1 MSINRTNNEDGFIP
15 VNEALLNVITPMGL
29 EFRRNSLVIG
39 ENTGKVYGIIR
50 YPQKVDYGWLS
61 KITNIPSTVVT
72 ENIKPIDNGTLI
84 NSISKSIIQNRG
96 IADSA
101 KDPLTRQRAEK
112 AAEDGEKIMLR
123 IDRDGETV
131 ALMGISVMPVAKD
144 DKQFTRVCRRT
155 EGALNIQK
163 CKARTLANLQKE
175 GFQNIAPSYSANGR
189 IEEIISRIIP
199 MSTFVGGF
207 PFAASGFND
216 GSGYYF

>member
-15 VNEALLNVITPMGL
+15 VNKALLNVITPMGL

-72 ENIKPIDNGTLI
+72 VDIKPIDNGTLI

-112 AAEDGEKIMLR
+112 AAEDGEKNYVENR
-123 IDRDGETV
+123 QG
-131 ALMGISVMPVAKD
+131 
-144 DKQFTRVCRRT
+144 RRN
-155 EGALNIQK
+155 GCAYGYFRYAC
-163 CKARTLANLQKE
+163 CKR
-175 GFQNIAPSYSANGR
+175 R
-189 IEEIISRIIP
+189 
-199 MSTFVGGF
+199 
-207 PFAASGFND
+207 
-216 GSGYYF
+216 

>member
-72 ENIKPIDNGTLI
+72 VDIKPIDNGTLI

-96 IADSA
+96 IADLS
-101 KDPLTRQRAEK
+101 L
-112 AAEDGEKIMLR
+112 IH
-123 IDRDGETV
+123 I
-131 ALMGISVMPVAKD
+131 
-144 DKQFTRVCRRT
+144 
-155 EGALNIQK
+155 
-163 CKARTLANLQKE
+163 
-175 GFQNIAPSYSANGR
+175 
-189 IEEIISRIIP
+189 
-199 MSTFVGGF
+199 
-207 PFAASGFND
+207 
-216 GSGYYF
+216 

>member
-72 ENIKPIDNGTLI
+72 VDIKPIDNGTLI

-112 AAEDGEKIMLR
+112 AAEDAVKAGRLMTFPLPDAGAHR
-123 IDRDGETV
+123 QLYV
-131 ALMGISVMPVAKD
+131 A
-144 DKQFTRVCRRT
+144 CRR
-155 EGALNIQK
+155 GAPVSGQTQQFI
-163 CKARTLANLQKE
+163 R
-175 GFQNIAPSYSANGR
+175 
-189 IEEIISRIIP
+189 
-199 MSTFVGGF
+199 FVKNF
-207 PFAASGFND
+207 
-216 GSGYYF
+216 YR